1 MAQNNKELSAKI
13 AEKNGVETKVS
24 FQARFDRW
32 FETNRTKI
40 LQLASNKEEA
50 MRKIA
55 ICLGS
60 INRNPKLLECEPG
73 TLFQCI
79 SQSLSLD
86 LLPSPHNECAYIHRW
101 NSKTGRN
108 EANFEVQYQGYVK
121 HILNAGNKQMI
132 CRVVMEG
139 DYFEYNEI
147 THPPKFIPAVV
158 LGNEPGAVLFAYA
171 AVLTPDA
178 CWQVEVMSEKDILGI
193 KSMSKAKDADYSPWN
208 SKIDTVKFEMYKK
221 TVAKRIRKYIRQSEK
236 LLELEEADNI
246 TSGFIE
252 APRQILPLSL
262 AGKALPSVSQAA
274 IAHEEREEVDMSTK
288 KRKVKEQTDEIQ
300 PEEGEQRET
309 ETEARETLLS

>member
-13 AEKNGVETKVS
+13 ADKNGVQTSLS
-24 FQARFDRW
+24 FQQRFDRW
-32 FETNRTKI
+32 FEANRAKI
-40 LQLASNKEEA
+40 LQLANNQEEA

-86 LLPSPHNECAYIHRW
+86 LLPSPHNECAYVARW
-101 NSKTGRN
+101 NSKTSRN
-108 EANFEVQYQGYVK
+108 EANFEPQYQGFVK

-132 CRVVMEG
+132 CRVVREG

-147 THPPKFIPAVV
+147 SHPPKFIPAVV
-158 LGNEPGAVLFAYA
+158 LGNEEGKVLFAYA
-171 AVLTPDA
+171 AVLTPDN

-236 LLELEEADNI
+236 LLELDETDNVVQ
-246 TSGFIE
+246 GFIE
-252 APRQILPLSL
+252 TPKQILPLSL
-262 AGKALPSVSQAA
+262 AGKALPSASHAA
-274 IAHEEREEVDMSTK
+274 IAHEERDVVDISTK
-288 KRKVKEQTDEIQ
+288 KRKKEQTDEIQ
-300 PEEGEQRET
+300 PEEGNEGEA